1 MPTSRSQYFL
11 IKANAEGARNMVDTV
26 NFNKQVDAEFKK
38 LERALIDYS
47 DKDRRTIMRKAA
59 QKVAVAARRNPG
71 FRDSEKPHYRYN
83 NGQRITYN
91 PGNLRRS
98 LRVLSLGKTNDAF
111 IGPQFATRR
120 AAEYGKV
127 GQPVDGYYAAM
138 LFGSSLAFIR
148 KVLAPA
154 LRNGRNAALAVLRKE
169 SAKAIA
175 KRGVRRGLNI
185 RA

>member
-1 MPTSRSQYFL
+1 MSF
-11 IKANAEGARNMVDTV
+11 NRNLVDTV
-26 NFNKQVDAEFKK
+26 QFNQQVDATFKR
-38 LERALIDYS
+38 LERALVDYS
-47 DKDRRTIMRKAA
+47 EKDRKRITRKAA

-71 FRDSEKPHYRYN
+71 FSDSKKPHYRGRGN
-83 NGQRITYN
+83 TRIKYN

-98 LRVLSLGKTNDAF
+98 LKVLSFRRTNDAF
-111 IGPQFATRR
+111 IGPQFAKRK
-120 AAEYGKV
+120 AKEYGGV

-154 LRNGRNAALAVLRKE
+154 LRNGRNAALAILRKE

-175 KRGVRRGLNI
+175 RRGVRRGLNI